1 LARPRVRTAH
11 VSKLFCQEKVVT
23 TVSGK
28 PVPEEVAEFFASG
41 QQASARYE
49 IDADG
54 VVCQVQE
61 ITTIHCKPDGS
72 RW

>member
-1 LARPRVRTAH
+1 

-49 IDADG
+49 IDDG
-54 VVCQVQE
+54 VDCQVQE
-61 ITTIHCKPDGS
+61 ITTIHRKPDGS